1 MFRNY
6 FITALRNILGNRIQ
20 SFIQVLSLAIGITAA
35 VLIGLYVKNELTY
48 DRFNEKFD
56 RIYRL
61 EYSDHVGL
69 PTAPGYQIKQAIPE
83 VENVVRMVN
92 WHGKD
97 YAFPFPYIPGHD
109 STDLRIIKIE
119 DHIWCDSTIFEV
131 FSFNF
136 LQGDPKTA
144 LRDPYS
150 VVLTQST
157 ARRIFGDI
165 DPVGQSLGR
174 NWLTVTGVIEDV
186 KHSHIEVNMLISITS
201 NDTLSDYARGDYEYL
216 NNYYP
221 DYSYITY
228 VLLREGY
235 DRSYVE
241 GRINDYFTG
250 NMPVNALQVSE
261 GKRFSLRPM
270 EDIYFATGLKEEKNF
285 SRHGNLKLLRVLLT
299 IAVFILVLAVINYIN
314 LTTARASLRAREVG
328 IRKVTGSTEN
338 QLIFQFLVES
348 VFITLVSLMIALVI
362 VYLLLPGF
370 NQLAFT
376 ELDLETMARPGPLAI
391 YILAAILL
399 GVISGIYPAVF
410 MTGFKPIAS
419 LSGEKVKGSGSAVF
433 RRVLLTFQFAI
444 SIVLIIGV
452 LVIFMQL
459 KYMKTADLGFNM
471 NGIVNNA
478 FYLFG
483 SDPLKRQLLKQELM
497 QNPNIR
503 GVAFSMEVMGG
514 NESNLVQPVEVNGVE
529 KQITVLQV
537 DPDFFDVLE
546 IKLLD
551 GRNFSWD
558 RAGDYMAGRGNQ
570 SAKMM
575 MNETAAREFEIESP
589 VGYFERFENGLSFE
603 IIGLVK
609 DFNFKSLHEKIEPC
623 IYYWGTWIPTSSIR
637 IAHTDIPATINYIK
651 EVIQSLYPQLDEEA
665 IECTFLEE
673 TYNRQYLRDERT
685 ARIIIVFAII
695 AVLIACLGLF
705 GLSTFM
711 AARRTKEIG
720 IRKVMG
726 ASEQSVYF
734 LLAREFVR
742 WVVLSIL
749 IACPVAW
756 SIMNKWLQSY
766 AYRTNISWWI
776 FAATI
781 LIAFAITF
789 LTVTWQSLKS
799 ARTKP
804 VDALRYE

>member
-1 MFRNY
+1 MLRNY
-6 FITALRNILGNRIQ
+6 FLTALRNIINNKIQ
-20 SFIQVLSLAIGITAA
+20 SLIQVLSLAIGITAA
-35 VLIGLYVKNELTY
+35 ILIGLYVRNEFTY

-69 PTAPGYQIKQAIPE
+69 PTAPGHQIKQVIPE
-83 VENVVRMVN
+83 VENVVRLVN
-92 WHGKD
+92 WRGKD
-97 YAFPFPYIPGHD
+97 YAFPFPYIPPND
-109 STDLRIIKIE
+109 STDIRTIRIE
-119 DHIWCDSTIFEV
+119 DHFWCDSTIFEV

-136 LQGDPKTA
+136 IQGDPKTA
-144 LRDPYS
+144 LRDPGS
-150 VVLTQST
+150 VVLTEST
-157 ARRIFGDI
+157 ARRIFGDM
-165 DPVGQSLGR
+165 DPVGQSFGR
-174 NWLTVTGVIEDV
+174 GWLTITGIIEDV
-186 KHSHIEVNMLISITS
+186 RNSHIEVNMLISITS
-201 NDTLSDYARGDYEYL
+201 HDSLSGFVRGDYGYL
-216 NNYYP
+216 NNYQG

-228 VLLREGY
+228 ILLPESN

-241 GRINDYFTG
+241 GRVNEYFTE
-250 NMPVNALQVSE
+250 NMPVNTLQVSE
-261 GKRFSLRPM
+261 AKRFSLRPLK
-270 EDIYFATGLKEEKNF
+270 DIYFSTDLKGEKNYC
-285 SRHGNLKLLRVLLT
+285 RHGNLKLLRVLLT
-299 IAVFILVLAVINYIN
+299 IAIFILVLAVINYIN

-328 IRKVTGSTEN
+328 IRKVTGSTESR
-338 QLIFQFLVES
+338 LIVQFLVES
-348 VFITLVSLMIALVI
+348 ILITLASLLIALVT

-376 ELDLETMARPGPLAI
+376 DLDLGSLTGPVPVVI
-391 YILAAILL
+391 YILAAIIL
-399 GVISGIYPAVF
+399 GVISGIYPAVYLTSF
-410 MTGFKPIAS
+410 QPVAS
-419 LSGEKVKGSGSAVF
+419 LSGNKRKGRGSAVF
-433 RRVLLTFQFAI
+433 RRILLTFQFTI

-471 NGIVNNA
+471 KGIVNND

-483 SDPLKRQLLKQELM
+483 SDPLKRQLFKQELM

-503 GVAFSMEVMGG
+503 GVAFSQAVMGG
-514 NESNLVQPVEVNGVE
+514 NESNLVQPVEINGVE
-529 KQITVLQV
+529 KQITVLQI
-537 DPDFFDVLE
+537 DPDFFDVME

-570 SAKMM
+570 SAKMI

-589 VGYFERFENGLSFE
+589 VGYFERFENGFSFE
-603 IIGLVK
+603 IIGLVR
-609 DFNFKSLHEKIEPC
+609 DFNFRSMHEKIEPC
-623 IYYWGTWIPTSSIR
+623 IYFWGNWMPTASIKVAPTGIPVTIVYIR
-637 IAHTDIPATINYIK
+637 DEIHD
-651 EVIQSLYPQLDEEA
+651 LYPDFSEEFF
-665 IECTFLEE
+665 ECTFLEE

-685 ARIIIVFAII
+685 ARIIITFAII

-711 AARRTKEIG
+711 ATRRTKEIG

-726 ASEQSVYF
+726 ASEESVYF
-734 LLAREFVR
+734 LLAREFVK

-756 SIMNKWLQSY
+756 YIMNKWLQSY
-766 AYRTNISWWI
+766 AYRTRISWWI

-789 LTVTWQSLKS
+789 IAVTWQSLKS
-799 ARTKP
+799 ARTNP